1 MWCASLSHRSGL
13 RTWLPLRGD
22 SMSNGCASVAMGL
35 RVVRRLS
42 SRMNDSSN
50 GDHNPSSSRNKRSTA
65 STSSFP
71 RVPRTEE
78 AESTAANGI
87 FSKELPPI
95 IDTPAPPRP
104 AFYVPPE
111 ERDPSDES
119 LAFLK
124 PGSPLQHL
132 AHHHVDGPIPDGL
145 DRAPF
150 LPLREK
156 AAPTYMDADATRV
169 QSTSVHAGQPLL
181 NRRTVVDSSSYY
193 FSFPDADTGVG
204 QLSTAGSVSAPH
216 RSRLYA
222 LQDAPSRSDAA
233 EVAPQNQAYTG
244 AALGGGAGG
253 STPKESSIFAASRE
267 FAAVDKSREEAE
279 DERQRATPKPA
290 VKQLE
295 ADIKK
300 LEYYYGTPQY
310 EKLLAEFR
318 KKYGGEGS
326 TGSKENESAN
336 GASKVA
342 DSRSYT
348 ASEVDRGLDKQPID
362 YLRSSPKLQ
371 AQLVSGPRAYDPV
384 TIMQQQGV
392 MRFQG
397 YAFPP
402 TVELGKLKGD
412 KDQLKALHDAHKSHP
427 LVARVRKSFNAL
439 IGRKDARD
447 DYVAMEGKPKEDT
460 HLIYRTLGLDAVQRR
475 QMRYML
481 TDFDHAD
488 RHTTFHVM
496 MSYPYTYW
504 LHVFYMVLVGWCLY
518 QLQVRYRAYE
528 FYDEYMGLDLR
539 QVPRLEKPVL
549 AGITVVVMVFFLFQP
564 LLVAS
569 IATTRAYRIVMRRP
583 IGPP

>member
-1 MWCASLSHRSGL
+1 MWSVSLRHRSSAL
-13 RTWLPLRGD
+13 IWLPPQCRLLPTGG
-22 SMSNGCASVAMGL
+22 SNVTL
-35 RVVRRLS
+35 TLQVVRELRRFYSGSGS
-42 SRMNDSSN
+42 SGSDGRSRAASANSSPKVVRTQ
-50 GDHNPSSSRNKRSTA
+50 GFAAADTKRA
-65 STSSFP
+65 SG
-71 RVPRTEE
+71 
-78 AESTAANGI
+78 AD
-87 FSKELPPI
+87 LPPI

-119 LAFLK
+119 LAFLR
-124 PGSPLQHL
+124 PGSPLEHL
-132 AHHHVDGPIPDGL
+132 TQHHVDAPVPAEL

-150 LPLREK
+150 LVEREK
-156 AAPTYMDADATRV
+156 SAPTYMDADAARV

-181 NRRTVVDSSSYY
+181 SRRSVVDTSSYY
-193 FSFPDADTGVG
+193 YSSPREELGEG
-204 QLSTAGSVSAPH
+204 LSSTAGSIGATR
-216 RSRLYA
+216 RSRLHTFQNA
-222 LQDAPSRSDAA
+222 SLRQEHASAPLES
-233 EVAPQNQAYTG
+233 
-244 AALGGGAGG
+244 GGGS
-253 STPKESSIFAASRE
+253 STPKERSIFTSSHE
-267 FAAVDKSREEAE
+267 FATIGKSVEEME
-279 DERQRATPKPA
+279 DEKLRATPKPA

-310 EKLLAEFR
+310 EKLLADFR
-318 KKYGGEGS
+318 KKYGGDGNTNDTS
-326 TGSKENESAN
+326 TEDGINRA
-336 GASKVA
+336 ASG
-342 DSRSYT
+342 RTYT
-348 ASEVDRGLDKQPID
+348 APEVDRGLDTQPID

-371 AQLVSGPRAYDPV
+371 AELVSGPRAYDPV

-412 KDQLKALHDAHKSHP
+412 SDQLKALHDKHRSHP
-427 LVARVRKSFNAL
+427 LVARVRRGFNAL

-447 DYVAMEGKPKEDT
+447 DYVVAGDRPKEDT

-488 RHTTFHVM
+488 RHTAFHVM
-496 MSYPYTYW
+496 MSYPYTDW
-504 LHVFYMVLVGWCLY
+504 LHVFYMVLVGWSLY
-518 QLQVRYRAYE
+518 QLQVRWGAYE

-549 AGITVVVMVFFLFQP
+549 AGITIALMVFLLFQP

>member
-1 MWCASLSHRSGL
+1 MRSGTL
-13 RTWLPLRGD
+13 CPCTSIRAWLPVRDGSLLT
-22 SMSNGCASVAMGL
+22 GCASGAL
-35 RVVRRLS
+35 TACAVRDGRRFHS
-42 SRMNDSSN
+42 SRSSAGRDFPKVLKTQGFNTKAVQENSNND
-50 GDHNPSSSRNKRSTA
+50 
-65 STSSFP
+65 
-71 RVPRTEE
+71 
-78 AESTAANGI
+78 
-87 FSKELPPI
+87 LPPI

-104 AFYVPPE
+104 AFYVPPA
-111 ERDPSDES
+111 ERDPADES

-132 AHHHVDGPIPDGL
+132 TRHQVDAPIPEEL

-150 LPLREK
+150 LPTRAK
-156 AAPTYMDADATRV
+156 AVPTYMDADAMRV
-169 QSTSVHAGQPLL
+169 QSTSVHAGQSLL
-181 NRRTVVDSSSYY
+181 NKSSVVDTSSYY
-193 FSFPDADTGVG
+193 Y
-204 QLSTAGSVSAPH
+204 SAPQVDLRKGQANATANVEDSH
-216 RSRLYA
+216 RSRLHT
-222 LQDAPSRSDAA
+222 LQGTSPNHD
-233 EVAPQNQAYTG
+233 YTT
-244 AALGGGAGG
+244 ATLGSSGG
-253 STPKESSIFAASRE
+253 STPKERSIFAAARE
-267 FAAVDKSREEAE
+267 FVPVDKSVEEAE
-279 DERQRATPKPA
+279 DEKQRAAPRPA

-295 ADIKK
+295 TDIKK

-310 EKLLAEFR
+310 EKLLADFR
-318 KKYGGEGS
+318 LKYGGEGEAKGKN
-326 TGSKENESAN
+326 TGNTSDASDGAN
-336 GASKVA
+336 KAA
-342 DSRSYT
+342 DGRTYS
-348 ASEVDRGLDKQPID
+348 ASEINRGLDAQPID

-371 AQLVSGPRAYDPV
+371 AQLASGPRAYDPV

-402 TVELGKLKGD
+402 TVELGKLKGN

-427 LVARVRKSFNAL
+427 LVSRVRRGFNAL

-447 DYVAMEGKPKEDT
+447 DYVAVEDKSKEDT
-460 HLIYRTLGLDAVQRR
+460 HLVYRTLGLDAVQRR

-496 MSYPYTYW
+496 MSYPYTDW
-504 LHVFYMVLVGWCLY
+504 LHAFYMVFVGWCLY
-518 QLQVRYRAYE
+518 QLQLRYGAYE

-549 AGITVVVMVFFLFQP
+549 TGITVVVMVFLLFQP

>member
-1 MWCASLSHRSGL
+1 MRSASLRHCSSVRPWPSLRSGSL
-13 RTWLPLRGD
+13 FT
-22 SMSNGCASVAMGL
+22 GCFNVALTRQIG
-35 RVVRRLS
+35 REVRRFHS
-42 SRMNDSSN
+42 SGSGSNRGHSSA
-50 GDHNPSSSRNKRSTA
+50 A
-65 STSSFP
+65 SGINIP
-71 RVPRTEE
+71 KVPRPQGLEGSATKE
-78 AESTAANGI
+78 AARDD
-87 FSKELPPI
+87 LPPI

-111 ERDPSDES
+111 KRDPSDES

-132 AHHHVDGPIPDGL
+132 AQHQVEAPLPGEL
-145 DRAPF
+145 DRVPF
-150 LPLREK
+150 LAAREK
-156 AAPTYMDADATRV
+156 AALTYMDADAARV

-181 NRRTVVDSSSYY
+181 HRRSVVDTSSYY
-193 FSFPDADTGVG
+193 YTSPHEELGKG
-204 QLSTAGSVSAPH
+204 PSSTAGSVGVSH
-216 RSRLYA
+216 RCRLHT
-222 LQDAPSRSDAA
+222 LQDAAPRSADADYR
-233 EVAPQNQAYTG
+233 AP
-244 AALGGGAGG
+244 LEHGGGG
-253 STPKESSIFAASRE
+253 STPKERSIFTESHE
-267 FAAVDKSREEAE
+267 FAAVDKSVDETE
-279 DERQRATPKPA
+279 DEMQRAAPKPA

-300 LEYYYGTPQY
+300 LEYYYGTQQY
-310 EKLLAEFR
+310 EKQLADFR
-318 KKYGGEGS
+318 KKYGEDGNDY
-326 TGSKENESAN
+326 SKAA
-336 GASKVA
+336 GG
-342 DSRSYT
+342 RTYT
-348 ASEVDRGLDKQPID
+348 AHEVDRGLDTQPID

-371 AQLVSGPRAYDPV
+371 VQLVSGLRAYDPV

-412 KDQLKALHDAHKSHP
+412 SDHLKVLHDAHKSHP
-427 LVARVRKSFNAL
+427 LVVRVRRSFNAL
-439 IGRKDARD
+439 IGRTDARD
-447 DYVAMEGKPKEDT
+447 DYVAEGDKPKEDT
-460 HLIYRTLGLDAVQRR
+460 HLMYRTLGLDAVQRR

-496 MSYPYTYW
+496 MSYPYTDW

-518 QLQVRYRAYE
+518 QLQVRWGAYG

-539 QVPRLEKPVL
+539 QAPRLEKPLL
-549 AGITVVVMVFFLFQP
+549 AGITVTVMVFLLFQP

-569 IATTRAYRIVMRRP
+569 VATTRAYRIIMRRP

>member
-1 MWCASLSHRSGL
+1 MRSASLCHRSSVRIWHHPHRSGSL
-13 RTWLPLRGD
+13 LVGWASAGLPL
-22 SMSNGCASVAMGL
+22 GL
-35 RVVRRLS
+35 AREGRRYKS
-42 SRMNDSSN
+42 STGAVNNAGSAGN
-50 GDHNPSSSRNKRSTA
+50 IPK
-65 STSSFP
+65 
-71 RVPRTEE
+71 VPRTQGL
-78 AESTAANGI
+78 ESSATRADSGDA
-87 FSKELPPI
+87 LPPI
-95 IDTPAPPRP
+95 IDMPTPPRP

-111 ERDPSDES
+111 QRDPSDES

-132 AHHHVDGPIPDGL
+132 HQHQADAPIPDGL
-145 DRAPF
+145 DRAPS
-150 LPLREK
+150 LTARVKP
-156 AAPTYMDADATRV
+156 APAYMDADASRV

-181 NRRTVVDSSSYY
+181 HRRSVVDTSSYY
-193 FSFPDADTGVG
+193 FNNNAAHTELGEGSKGAPDGA
-204 QLSTAGSVSAPH
+204 SESH
-216 RSRLYA
+216 RSRLYT
-222 LQDAPSRSDAA
+222 LQDVQPRGAASDATPLGRAPS
-233 EVAPQNQAYTG
+233 T
-244 AALGGGAGG
+244 AALDGLG
-253 STPKESSIFAASRE
+253 SSNGSESTSKERSIFAAARE
-267 FAAVDKSREEAE
+267 FAAVDKTIEELE
-279 DERQRATPKPA
+279 DEQQRAAPKPA

-318 KKYGGEGS
+318 KKYGADGEVKGGS
-326 TGSKENESAN
+326 GN
-336 GASKVA
+336 GEEASKKTG
-342 DSRSYT
+342 DSRAYSP
-348 ASEVDRGLDKQPID
+348 SEVDRGLEAQPID

-371 AQLVSGPRAYDPV
+371 AQLLSGPRAYDPV

-402 TVELGKLKGD
+402 TVKLGKLKGD
-412 KDQLKALHDAHKSHP
+412 KDQLKALHDAHRSHP
-427 LVARVRKSFNAL
+427 LVTRVRQGFNAL

-447 DYVAMEGKPKEDT
+447 DYVAAEDKSKEDT
-460 HLIYRTLGLDAVQRR
+460 HLVYRTLGLDAVQRR

-496 MSYPYTYW
+496 MSYPYTDW

-518 QLQVRYRAYE
+518 QLQVRYGAYE
-528 FYDEYMGLDLR
+528 FYDEFMGLDLR

-549 AGITVVVMVFFLFQP
+549 AGITVIVMVFLLFQP

-569 IATTRAYRIVMRRP
+569 IATTRAYRIAMRRP